1 MTCSRPL
8 RLASPALSWR
18 WAFSP
23 FYSPALN
30 FQFILDDHRFVSDP
44 RLQFPGHVWEYF
56 TSYVWAQVQAGPVSF
71 YRPLFVF
78 WLRLNFIL
86 SEMSPWG
93 WHLVSI
99 LKHLLVA
106 GLLGLA
112 VWRLLRDRVAA
123 LIAATLFALH
133 PAHTESVAWVTV
145 PDPLMSAALL
155 GSLLLYLE
163 YAERVSRAA
172 EINANNPARKSRKH
186 VRNKPESSPTS
197 WLLASAAAFLAA
209 LMIKETAIVWPVV
222 VFALALFVPVNNPDS
237 VKATKSGKP
246 NLQVRIASAFR
257 ETLPFLGAG
266 VIYLV
271 CRYFA
276 LGRHLSP
283 ATQHLAWH
291 TVLLSW
297 PATLWFYLKVM
308 VWPVRPRGF
317 ADPTLVE
324 AFSLREVVLPAVGV
338 GCAVGILVWACVW
351 VWRRSRNNLPEQE
364 AMGVQRAL
372 LFSALILVLP
382 ILLTLNL
389 NALNPGDFLH
399 GRYTYLPLTGLM
411 VLLATFWH
419 VSNRGR
425 IVLLCVAGALAVAL
439 GVLSVMQESMWK
451 DDLTVFT
458 VAHENAPNNGP
469 VAQSLVRAHVQ
480 GALDLDQEGRCDEAV
495 PIFEQAIKEY
505 PQDWFAWAGL
515 GECRFKLNDFAGAEQ
530 SLRRASELSHE
541 PRVKEQWQAI
551 REKMGLPSVP
561 LD

>member
-1 MTCSRPL
+1 
-8 RLASPALSWR
+8 
-18 WAFSP
+18 
-23 FYSPALN
+23 
-30 FQFILDDHRFVSDP
+30 
-44 RLQFPGHVWEYF
+44 
-56 TSYVWAQVQAGPVSF
+56 
-71 YRPLFVF
+71 
-78 WLRLNFIL
+78 
-86 SEMSPWG
+86 
-93 WHLVSI
+93 
-99 LKHLLVA
+99 
-106 GLLGLA
+106 
-112 VWRLLRDRVAA
+112 
-123 LIAATLFALH
+123 
-133 PAHTESVAWVTV
+133 
-145 PDPLMSAALL
+145 
-155 GSLLLYLE
+155 
-163 YAERVSRAA
+163 
-172 EINANNPARKSRKH
+172 
-186 VRNKPESSPTS
+186 
-197 WLLASAAAFLAA
+197 
-209 LMIKETAIVWPVV
+209 VWPVV

-317 ADPTLVE
+317 ADPTLLE

-372 LFSALILVLP
+372 LFSALILVVP

-439 GVLSVMQESMWK
+439 GVLTVMQESMWK